1 MEWNLH
7 TLKLQTIQRNRRRY
21 RPENKQ
27 LSIVC
32 LFNALFNRLTRR
44 DGITHRI
51 AQVASLC
58 TVYLAWSGV
67 AVPQAP
73 ITAHFRRFRWA
84 NTFEMAVI
92 RKCVCLIGSRG
103 QPVDSIHW
111 IAGREWWLAIHCTHT
126 RCCWWTHRDNG
137 GLCPHFGSQYQ
148 SSNGFN
154 SIQVF
159 QA

>member
-67 AVPQAP
+67 CGCSTSPDYRSFPPVPLSK
-73 ITAHFRRFRWA
+73 HLW
-84 NTFEMAVI
+84 NGGHSEV
-92 RKCVCLIGSRG
+92 CVS
-103 QPVDSIHW
+103 HW
-111 IAGREWWLAIHCTHT
+111 IAWPTGGFNPLNCWPRVMISHSLHTHT
-126 RCCWWTHRDNG
+126 V
-137 GLCPHFGSQYQ
+137 LLV
-148 SSNGFN
+148 N
-154 SIQVF
+154 SPWQWRSVPTF
-159 QA
+159 R